1 MNPIAPLVLSVVL
14 TATAVAGDL
23 GGYLERS
30 AESEFAGE
38 QLVACDTPD
47 GDRSSLFQIAQS
59 EGIVAAWVSDDAEV
73 PIVTVGPGTSSIIEE
88 ETVEA
93 TLVEGTVMEGEEV
106 YSVGEETE
114 TTFLGRPALDV
125 SLLRDGTERV
135 RLTVDAETGAVVRTR
150 AYDGSGD
157 LYCDRR
163 LLSFET
169 GPVTLPDGAEAAG
182 DQESAEPIPAPDLL
196 PAEIAGFQLLD
207 TYELEDGT
215 LSYYSDGFFSAG
227 VVLTDRPVSL
237 GIEDAVAFRRGG
249 AEYLRQYEAGTVT
262 VTWTTAEGNMALVG
276 DLPPDLLAEVV
287 DGLPAPSQRGF
298 FGRIWETLFG

>member
-1 MNPIAPLVLSVVL
+1 MNPIAPLILSVVL
-14 TATAVAGDL
+14 TGTAVAGDL

-59 EGIVAAWVSDDAEV
+59 EGIVTAWVSGDSEI
-73 PIVTVGPGTSSIIEE
+73 PIVTVGPGTSSIIEG

-93 TLVEGTVMEGEEV
+93 TLIEGTAMEGEEV
-106 YSVGEETE
+106 YSVGEEAD

-125 SLLRDGTERV
+125 SLLRDGSERV
-135 RLTVDAETGAVVRTR
+135 RLTVDVETGAVVRTR
-150 AYDGSGD
+150 VYDGSGD
-157 LYCDRR
+157 LFCDRR

-169 GPVTLPDGAEAAG
+169 GTVTLPVGTEAAVE
-182 DQESAEPIPAPDLL
+182 QESAEPISAPDLL
-196 PAEIAGFQLLD
+196 PTEIADFQLLD
-207 TYELEDGT
+207 TYQLDDGT

-227 VVLTDRPVSL
+227 VVLTHRPISL
-237 GIEDAVAFRRGG
+237 GVDDAVTFRLGG
-249 AEYLRQYEAGTVT
+249 AEYLREYEAGTVT
-262 VTWTTAEGNMALVG
+262 VTWTTEAGNMALVG

-287 DGLPAPSQRGF
+287 DGLPAPSHRGF
-298 FGRIWETLFG
+298 FGRIWRTLFG